1 MAMRMER
8 IIYCMVCGKEA
19 PVDAERCPAC
29 DAPLH
34 TEQQISYPGLR
45 RRKFPLMWLLVALA
59 LAAVLVFLLI

>member
-1 MAMRMER
+1 MVQTMER

-19 PVDAERCPAC
+19 PVDAERCLAC

-34 TEQQISYPGLR
+34 TEQQVTYPGLR

-59 LAAVLVFLLI
+59 LAAVLVLLLA